1 MTIQEAIKI
10 LRNAAWLGSD
20 ADRDRTEEA
29 IEVALEALET
39 KTWYLAEP
47 TAQEIDRIQ
56 NAINHIKTSLDV
68 DPWAAEIAVEA
79 MQEKMEHLRDGT
91 KKTGDLIDRAKA
103 QTAIMLEAKRY
114 VISAE
119 AQAEGHVLWSAETID
134 LESALDAL
142 RRVPSAQ
149 QKLGNGGWKCYLG
162 KCVCMTCGAEFD
174 ESFPYCPM
182 CGTFNGGEH
191 DG

>member
-1 MTIQEAIKI
+1 MTEH
-10 LRNAAWLGSD
+10 D
-20 ADRDRTEEA
+20 
-29 IEVALEALET
+29 
-39 KTWYLAEP
+39 
-47 TAQEIDRIQ
+47 IDRIQ
-56 NAINHIKTSLDV
+56 NAIDHIKTSLDV

-79 MQEKMEHLRDGT
+79 MQEKIEHFREDT

-119 AQAEGHVLWSAETID
+119 AQSEGHVLWSAETID

-149 QKLGNGGWKCYLG
+149 PQPGNGGWKCYLG
-162 KCVCMTCGAEFD
+162 KCVCMACGAEFD
-174 ESFPYCPM
+174 ESSPYCPQ
-182 CGTFNGGEH
+182 CGTFNGGEQNE
-191 DG
+191 